1 MADGKKPSIYQDRGT
16 IGSAKELD
24 EYGVWVKSEPQDLA
38 GGDKDPGIEDFSTD
52 ELPDFSQD
60 LEFPSEADS
69 GPDFSIPEDDFSIA
83 DADAGETADSAD
95 SAEELPDFSLDD
107 FSISEEENETG
118 LTLDTGEVN
127 AGETAD
133 SADSM
138 EDLPDFSLDDFSISE
153 EENGTALTLDA
164 GEMNAGETA
173 DLPLEEDDS
182 IPGLSLGG
190 EDMDLSLPEESPP
203 AEEPEESPETPEEDG
218 GEGFDEISLEELLGE
233 VADEIPGENPPEEA
247 PEAGGGLSGAE
258 DDKSTQLLMK
268 IAGELSSI
276 REELRALK
284 QEFTSARGTETE
296 RAESRGFFDN
306 TGNDDK
312 IALTGDEL
320 NNIIN
325 TADFTEET
333 GADAAGE
340 ELPPDLSEGDTP
352 PAPAV
357 SPEAE
362 SSLDELSLDDL
373 DEVALPGETEEAA
386 AELAEEPEES
396 PKAEEPIE
404 VGELSGIGELEQLD
418 ELGVEVLEDSEIPLV
433 DFSGESITGD
443 LSGEIEEGFPSADSE
458 IILEEAEEPAVLE
471 EPDIS
476 LDTSFSEEES
486 IALENFDEDALDLTG
501 AVIDEPDLGAEI
513 KENPVLEPVLDD
525 ITGAEEGMEEGEL
538 LLEEETPPELD
549 LNAAMFEE
557 PSLPPI
563 EEEIEDER
571 EIARAEESAAEIPA
585 AGGSSRGEDL
595 DQIIPEGFV
604 VEELDDEGE
613 AGFGGAGLDSLEE
626 GISLDEIPE
635 DLPPEEEELIQESPA
650 LESPEEPEV
659 SALPG
664 NFKTELKQVL
674 SYMDQLL
681 ESLPDEKIEEFA
693 KSEYFD
699 TYKKLFKE
707 LGLA

>member
-38 GGDKDPGIEDFSTD
+38 GGDKDPGTEDFSGDFSTE

-69 GPDFSIPEDDFSIA
+69 GPDFSIPEEDFSI
-83 DADAGETADSAD
+83 DTADAG
-95 SAEELPDFSLDD
+95 AEEAEDSTDSL
-107 FSISEEENETG
+107 
-118 LTLDTGEVN
+118 
-127 AGETAD
+127 
-133 SADSM
+133 
-138 EDLPDFSLDDFSISE
+138 EDLPDFSIDDFSISE
-153 EENGTALTLDA
+153 EENGTGLSLGA
-164 GEMNAGETA
+164 GEMDAGETA
-173 DLPLEEDDS
+173 DLSLGEDDS
-182 IPGLSLGG
+182 IPGLSLSG
-190 EDMDLSLPEESPP
+190 EDMDLSLPDESP
-203 AEEPEESPETPEEDG
+203 AVEEPEESPETPEEDS
-218 GEGFDEISLEELLGE
+218 GEGFDEISLEDLLGE
-233 VADEIPGENPPEEA
+233 VADEIPGENPPEAA
-247 PEAGGGLSGAE
+247 PDTGEGLSGAE
-258 DDKSTQLLMK
+258 EDKSTQLLMK

-284 QEFTSARGTETE
+284 QEFTSARGAETE
-296 RAESRGFFDN
+296 RGESRGFFDN
-306 TGNDDK
+306 AGNDDK

-340 ELPPDLSEGDTP
+340 ELPPDFSEEDTP
-352 PAPAV
+352 AAPI

-362 SSLDELSLDDL
+362 SSLDELSLEDL
-373 DEVALPGETEEAA
+373 DEIALPGEMEETAV
-386 AELAEEPEES
+386 ELANIADDIAGIEEPEES

-404 VGELSGIGELEQLD
+404 VGELSGLDQLD
-418 ELGVEVLEDSEIPLV
+418 ELGVDVLEDSEIPLV

-443 LSGEIEEGFPSADSE
+443 LSGGIEEEFPPAGSE
-458 IILEEAEEPAVLE
+458 IILEEAEEPAILE

-513 KENPVLEPVLDD
+513 KENPVLEPALSDIDDIGD
-525 ITGAEEGMEEGEL
+525 ITGAEEEAGEL
-538 LLEEETPPELD
+538 LLEEETPPEFDVNTVDTL
-549 LNAAMFEE
+549 EE
-557 PSLPPI
+557 LSLPPLEEI
-563 EEEIEDER
+563 PPIEEEPIEEEEIEDER
-571 EIARAEESAAEIPA
+571 EIARAEESVAEIPA

-635 DLPPEEEELIQESPA
+635 DLPPEEDEVPEPA

-681 ESLPDEKIEEFA
+681 ESLPEEKIEEFA